1 MTRRSKLRNR
11 LKQASRRELLVLLTP
26 MVVLAVAAFGLTLH
40 FVKPAP
46 PKHLV
51 IASGGDEGGSRWFAR
66 RYAQELK
73 KSGVTLEIRE
83 STGSEDSL
91 RLLNEPDSGVDVAFV
106 QGGTRKEDAGE
117 GLVSLGS
124 VSYVPLWIF
133 YRGEPVE
140 EIAQLAGRRIAVGGV
155 DSGTRAL
162 AMRML
167 KLAKVDAKTAVLL
180 DLDRDQATEQLRAGT
195 IDVAFFVSP
204 AESPQIKRL
213 ASTPGIRLLSLARAE
228 AWTRRLPFL
237 SKLLLPRA
245 VFDLAADLP
254 PHDVTLVAPTSEL
267 VVRDTLH
274 PALSFLLLQ
283 AASQVHGSA
292 GLLDRAGEF
301 PSVRESGFVLSDEAE
316 RYHARGTPFLQRY
329 LPFWAANLVDRM
341 WVMVVPLIAVLVPL
355 FRLLPPLYRWRMRS
369 RIYRW
374 YGKLKELELE
384 LDDEGASVDLEA
396 MIARLDEI
404 DYAVNHI
411 ATPLAYSENLYAFRH
426 HLDLV
431 RRRISERLA
440 ARPKVAA

>member
-1 MTRRSKLRNR
+1 MKRRSRFRDR

-26 MVVLAVAAFGLTLH
+26 MVVLAVAAFALAFH

-46 PKHLV
+46 PKRLV

-66 RYAQELK
+66 RYKQLLET
-73 KSGVTLEIRE
+73 SGVTLEIRE

-91 RLLNEPDSGVDVAFV
+91 RLLNDPLSGVDVAFV

-133 YRGEPVE
+133 YRGEPIE
-140 EIAQLAGRRIAVGGV
+140 EIAQLAGRRIAVGGA

-167 KLAKVDAKTAVLL
+167 ELAKVDKAPSVLL
-180 DLDRDQATEQLRAGT
+180 ELDRDAATEQLRAGT

-204 AESPQIKRL
+204 AESPQLKRL

-245 VFDLAADLP
+245 VFDLAADIP

-274 PALSFLLLQ
+274 PALAFLLLQ
-283 AASQVHGSA
+283 AASDVHRSA

-301 PSVRESGFVLSDEAE
+301 PSVRESGFTLSEEAE
-316 RYHARGTPFLQRY
+316 RYHTRGTPFLQRY
-329 LPFWAANLVDRM
+329 LPFWAANLVDRL

-355 FRLLPPLYRWRMRS
+355 FRLLPPLYRWRVRS

-384 LDDEGASVDLEA
+384 LDDDDAPVDLNA
-396 MIARLDEI
+396 MLARLDEI
-404 DYAVNHI
+404 DFAVNHLT
-411 ATPLAYSENLYAFRH
+411 TPLAYSENLYAFRH

-431 RRRISERLA
+431 RRRISVRLA
-440 ARPKVAA
+440 ARTRLVA